1 MGPIHNNCRG
11 LCDWRVTEE
20 FVGELPLFRCTGCRS
35 EWTPAE
41 RWTPRNADGEV
52 SEEVL
57 AARAAPRTRRRLWR
71 D

>member
-1 MGPIHNNCRG
+1 MGLVHNDCRG
-11 LCDWRVTEE
+11 LCDWHD
-20 FVGELPLFRCTGCRS
+20 VGEFHGGLPLFRCNGCRS

-57 AARAAPRTRRRLWR
+57 AAQRIPRIRKNS
-71 D
+71 